1 MIHAIGGKYYT
12 DILAGSTA
20 TLFFKVGNG
29 STTGGASLS
38 LMEDSDNGSN
48 FVALK
53 APDSIA
59 SNLTLVLPSSDGSNG
74 QVLGTNGSGTLSL
87 SFLQHHQL
95 QAILILISVQQVAV
109 IFLFMTEVILLIMS
123 QYQEIS

>member
-20 TLFFKVGNG
+20 TPANFKVGNG
-29 STTGGASLS
+29 SSVASLQ

-53 APDSIA
+53 IFADSIG
-59 SNLTLVLPSSDGSNG
+59 SNLTL
-74 QVLGTNGSGTLSL
+74 TY
-87 SFLQHHQL
+87 HHQM
-95 QAILILISVQQVAV
+95 VQTDK
-109 IFLFMTEVILLIMS
+109 F
-123 QYQEIS
+123 